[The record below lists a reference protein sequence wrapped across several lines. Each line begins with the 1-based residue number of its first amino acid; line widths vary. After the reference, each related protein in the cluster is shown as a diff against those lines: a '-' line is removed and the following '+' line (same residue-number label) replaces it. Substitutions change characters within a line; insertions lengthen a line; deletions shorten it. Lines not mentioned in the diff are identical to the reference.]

1 MIRVAGVNLPENKRI
16 RIALTSVYGIGP
28 AKSEEILK
36 LLKIDESTKPQDLS
50 QTELAGVREEVGKN
64 LVEGELRREVMGNI
78 KRLRDINS
86 YRGSRHTKG
95 LPVRGQRT
103 KTNMRTRKGNKRTT
117 LTSGKRKLEKT

>member
-28 AKSEEILK
+28 AKSEKILK
-36 LLKIDESTKPQDLS
+36 LLKINENTKPQDLN

-64 LVEGELRREVMGNI
+64 LVEGELRREVQSNI